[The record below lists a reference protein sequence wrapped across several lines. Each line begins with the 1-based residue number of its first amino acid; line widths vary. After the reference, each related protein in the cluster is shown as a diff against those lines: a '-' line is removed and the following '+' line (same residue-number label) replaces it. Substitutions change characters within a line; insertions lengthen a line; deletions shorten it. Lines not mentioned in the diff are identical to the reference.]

1 MLPPFAKFSIVSYLN
16 LASPSPS
23 SFPSSACL
31 LPSPSTELARRA
43 LINAPANNV
52 FFFFFFS
59 LPLQGEKTH
68 HLQQPHPTPLVT
80 LDRADLCGI
89 KNTSRSYA
97 ELLRQALSLP
107 RLPSSPAFSKK
118 RSLFPREKGDI
129 AGERLVF
136 FFNRFEERTN
146 CCNFHRRMK
155 VKRDFRFVEQFV
167 ATLKNRLDRLNLV
180 ELNLLFGV
188 LLAIGRLLSSHEGK
202 RISSVEMASDIPH
215 N

>member
-23 SFPSSACL
+23 SFPSSAY
-31 LPSPSTELARRA
+31 LPSPELAKRA

-59 LPLQGEKTH
+59 LPLQGEETH

-107 RLPSSPAFSKK
+107 SSPAFSKK

-136 FFNRFEERTN
+136 
-146 CCNFHRRMK
+146 
-155 VKRDFRFVEQFV
+155 
-167 ATLKNRLDRLNLV
+167 
-180 ELNLLFGV
+180 LL
-188 LLAIGRLLSSHEGK
+188 
-202 RISSVEMASDIPH
+202 
-215 N
+215 